1 MFASF
6 LELRLGKVQQGGR
19 EMKMVIQASC
29 AVEDL
34 RLKERTRK
42 ETKKRSGDR
51 VSLQVHSCGS

>member
-1 MFASF
+1 
-6 LELRLGKVQQGGR
+6 
-19 EMKMVIQASC
+19 MVIQASC

-51 VSLQVHSCGS
+51 VSLQVQPAALHSCGS